1 MTEEKSD
8 SKHDEQLQFFFH
20 EQKIAVEEKWR
31 ISEYTWNMFKYYIIL
46 LTGVVGVLALIY
58 IRLTKHCI
66 NYPINPI
73 FIASVLI
80 FIIGIFVLLHLMRV
94 EKEGHKVVRRLFK
107 AREEI
112 KILTVLEEYF
122 KKLETKNIGLG
133 KKGPLK
139 YAIKKK
145 PLKYAIKK
153 LIKCLLTGG
162 GVKTHLIIINS
173 IVFAIGL
180 SNLGIFCTN
189 PFFLGIL
196 YFGIVMI
203 CQSILVYLVSKKME

>member
-8 SKHDEQLQFFFH
+8 SKYVEQLQFFLE

-31 ISEYTWNMFKYYIIL
+31 FSEYTWNMFKYYITL

-58 IRLTKHCI
+58 SRSTKPCI

-73 FIASVLI
+73 SIASALI
-80 FIIGIFVLLHLMRV
+80 FIIGFFVLIHLTRV

-112 KILTVLEEYF
+112 SILTLLEEYF
-122 KKLETKNIGLG
+122 KKLEMNNIELG
-133 KKGPLK
+133 KKEPLK
-139 YAIKKK
+139 YTIKGEI
-145 PLKYAIKK
+145 KY
-153 LIKCLLTGG
+153 LLTGG

-180 SNLGIFCTN
+180 SYSGIVCTKH
-189 PFFLGIL
+189 FFLGIV
-196 YFGIVMI
+196 YFVIVMI
-203 CQSILVYLVSKKME
+203 LQALLVILASKNI